1 MVSIIIPMYN
11 VEKKIIRTIESILKQ
26 KLREYEIIIVD
37 DCSLDNSYNICEK
50 YIKENKINHIKLIKN
65 DKNYGP
71 SYTRNKGI
79 KVATGEYA
87 VLLDADD
94 YYEERT
100 VKKMQAIMEKKTLV
114 ITGIKYL
121 KNNKEKILLY
131 NSNENIIN
139 ITKNEVVKIY
149 TSGLLNQ
156 PSNKMYDFNFIK
168 ENNISFNENSSYGE
182 DLEFNLKY
190 IKNIDK
196 IKIVNEPLY
205 VYTET
210 KNGLNSTYKE
220 NELKVDKENFD
231 YRIKIFKSYFQ
242 LSIEEEKEL
251 YRRYIFDRI
260 RLYHRYKQFDK
271 RKNKKEYLEQIIRE
285 DKLEYLIKEVDFSKI
300 QRNTIIVLLK
310 IRCIFLLRI
319 YIKLLKMIGE

>member
-1 MVSIIIPMYN
+1 M
-11 VEKKIIRTIESILKQ
+11 
-26 KLREYEIIIVD
+26 
-37 DCSLDNSYNICEK
+37 
-50 YIKENKINHIKLIKN
+50 
-65 DKNYGP
+65 
-71 SYTRNKGI
+71 
-79 KVATGEYA
+79 
-87 VLLDADD
+87 
-94 YYEERT
+94 
-100 VKKMQAIMEKKTLV
+100 
-114 ITGIKYL
+114 
-121 KNNKEKILLY
+121 
-131 NSNENIIN
+131 
-139 ITKNEVVKIY
+139 KIY

-156 PSNKMYDFNFIK
+156 PSNKMYDLNFIK